1 MSDLNAYTNG
11 YEVVAAHSPE
21 EARAVLKSWLT
32 ERGADD
38 DDDAVEGDG
47 WRRVDPTSRVSGDD
61 GEDFVSVQSMLD
73 ESPEPRHLWGVDR

>member
-47 WRRVDPTSRVSGDD
+47 WRKLDPSKTITDDD
-61 GEDFVSVQSMLD
+61 GENPESIAAILD
-73 ESPEPRHLWGVDR
+73 ASPEPRHLWSCAQ